1 MVVAMTVASV
11 VASQSAHASRGS
23 LQHAL
28 CGSVDAAVPTW
39 QTPVTPVRSSPSGS
53 ILVFVFAFVPLVQH
67 MYMETQNAVATMIDG
82 DSLRVTAST
91 QAPGTCQAAAMA
103 ITGLPGNKV
112 DIVTRRVGGG
122 FGGKLS
128 RMLPVVA
135 AASLGSYVTGRQV
148 HVQLERCQD
157 MIMVGRG
164 DADVALFRM
173 GKRDGG
179 V

>member
-1 MVVAMTVASV
+1 
-11 VASQSAHASRGS
+11 
-23 LQHAL
+23 
-28 CGSVDAAVPTW
+28 
-39 QTPVTPVRSSPSGS
+39 
-53 ILVFVFAFVPLVQH
+53 
-67 MYMETQNAVATMIDG
+67 
-82 DSLRVTAST
+82 
-91 QAPGTCQAAAMA
+91 MA